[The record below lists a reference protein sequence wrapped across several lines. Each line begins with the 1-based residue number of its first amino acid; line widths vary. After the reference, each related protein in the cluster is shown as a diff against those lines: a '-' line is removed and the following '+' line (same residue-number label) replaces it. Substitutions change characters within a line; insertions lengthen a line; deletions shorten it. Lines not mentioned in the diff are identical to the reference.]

1 MIDPKQI
8 PEKSLMDIVAATHG
22 ALQEFYADPENQRA
36 FEKWKAERRKTKDV

>member
-1 MIDPKQI
+1 MINLKQI

-22 ALQEFYADPENQRA
+22 TLQEFYADPENQRA